1 MHFHATAPMTA
12 TVHPASV
19 VIPPTAAVA
28 IDVSHASGDSKLET
42 DEDKGAEQELFN
54 VIHG

>member
-54 VIHG
+54 VIHV